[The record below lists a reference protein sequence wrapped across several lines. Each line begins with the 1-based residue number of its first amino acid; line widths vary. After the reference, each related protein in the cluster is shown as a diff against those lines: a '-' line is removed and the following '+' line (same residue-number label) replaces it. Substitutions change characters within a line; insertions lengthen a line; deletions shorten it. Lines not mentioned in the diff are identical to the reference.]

1 MSEETKIVRCNGEK
15 NDGNRCTR
23 EKEFPV
29 DDVPE
34 NWKCWQHQED
44 TEVDVGGRR
53 PKFET
58 AEEMQKLIDDYFDS
72 CFVEAQTDD
81 GKTYQKQIRPFTVT
95 GLAYHL
101 GMTRQGLLD
110 YQAKNKKF
118 NDTITHAKTRI
129 EMYAEEQLFRN
140 QGKTNGV
147 QFNLKNNFNWK
158 DKQEIDH
165 GLKDVSSVEIE
176 LVDDEG

>member
-1 MSEETKIVRCNGEK
+1 MRCKGEK
-15 NDGNRCTR
+15 NNGKRCTR
-23 EKEFPV
+23 DAEANSKY
-29 DDVPE
+29 
-34 NWKCWQHQED
+34 CWQHQPDVE
-44 TEVDVGGRR
+44 DVGGQR

-58 AEEMQKLIDDYFDS
+58 AAEMRKLIENYFDD
-72 CFVEAQTDD
+72 CFIEVNED
-81 GKTYQKQIRPFTVT
+81 GRVYEKQIRPFTVT
-95 GLAYHL
+95 GLAYSL

-110 YQAKNKKF
+110 YQGKSQEF
-118 NDTITHAKTRI
+118 NDTITRAKTRI

-158 DKQEIDH
+158 DKQEIEH
-165 GLKDVSSVEIE
+165 DVNNISVVEIE

>member
-1 MSEETKIVRCNGEK
+1 MRCKGKKNNGE
-15 NDGNRCTR
+15 RCTR
-23 EKEFPV
+23 DAKA
-29 DDVPE
+29 
-34 NWKCWQHQED
+34 NSKYCWQHQPDVE
-44 TEVDVGGRR
+44 DVGGQR

-58 AEEMQKLIDDYFDS
+58 VYEMQKLINEYFDS
-72 CFVEAQTDD
+72 CFIQEETEEGEV
-81 GKTYQKQIRPFTVT
+81 YQKQIRPFTVT
-95 GLAYHL
+95 GLAYSL

-110 YQAKNKKF
+110 YQAKSEEF
-118 NDTITHAKTRI
+118 SDTITRAKTRI

-158 DKQEIDH
+158 DKQEIEH
-165 GLKDVSSVEIE
+165 DVNNISSVEIE

>member
-1 MSEETKIVRCNGEK
+1 MRKFKEVLSVRCKGTKNNGE
-15 NDGNRCTR
+15 RCSR
-23 EKEFPV
+23 EAKP
-29 DDVPE
+29 
-34 NWKCWQHQED
+34 NSKYCWQHQPD
-44 TEVDVGGRR
+44 VKDVGGQR

-58 AEEMQKLIDDYFDS
+58 PAEMQKLINDYFDS
-72 CFVEAQTDD
+72 CFIEAETEE
-81 GKTYQKQIRPFTVT
+81 GEVYQKQIRPFTVT
-95 GLAYHL
+95 GLAYSL

-110 YQAKNKKF
+110 YQAKSQKF
-118 NDTITHAKTRI
+118 NDTITRAKTRI

-165 GLKDVSSVEIE
+165 GVKDISSVEIE

>member
-1 MSEETKIVRCNGEK
+1 MRCKGIKNNGERCSRESEK
-15 NDGNRCTR
+15 NS
-23 EKEFPV
+23 KY
-29 DDVPE
+29 
-34 NWKCWQHQED
+34 CWQHQPDVE
-44 TEVDVGGRR
+44 DVGGQR

-58 AEEMQKLIDDYFDS
+58 PAEMQKLIDDYFNS
-72 CFVEAQTDD
+72 CFIEKVSEE
-81 GKTYQKQIRPFTVT
+81 GKVYQKQIRPFTIT
-95 GLAYHL
+95 GLAYSL

-110 YQAKNKKF
+110 YQAKSEEF
-118 NDTITHAKTRI
+118 ADTITRAKTRI

-158 DKQEIDH
+158 DKQEIEH
-165 GLKDVSSVEIE
+165 DVNNISSVEIE